1 MKYVKQAHITQKLNP
16 FKNKKIKL
24 TVKISEFRI
33 IEDMMMQIKNLDF
46 KS

>member
-1 MKYVKQAHITQKLNP
+1 MKYVKQAYITQKLNP
-16 FKNKKIKL
+16 YKNKKIKL

-33 IEDMMMQIKNLDF
+33 IEDMMMQIKNLDS

>member
-16 FKNKKIKL
+16 YKNKKM

-33 IEDMMMQIKNLDF
+33 IEDMMMQIKNLDS

>member
-1 MKYVKQAHITQKLNP
+1 MKYVKQAHNTQKLNP
-16 FKNKKIKL
+16 YKNKKIKL

-33 IEDMMMQIKNLDF
+33 IEDMMMQIKNLDS

>member
-1 MKYVKQAHITQKLNP
+1 MKYVKQAHFTQNLNP
-16 FKNKKIKL
+16 CKNKKIKL

-33 IEDMMMQIKNLDF
+33 IEDMMMQIKNLDS

>member
-1 MKYVKQAHITQKLNP
+1 MEFIKQAHITQKLNP
-16 FKNKKIKL
+16 YKNKKIKL

-33 IEDMMMQIKNLDF
+33 IKDMMMQIKNLDS